1 MTYHY
6 KPGTVRWRVAPKG
19 DWREHENLSPS
30 SACSSTRSG
39 TRRLTQPASK
49 EQTMKTS
56 NKNARGFVQ
65 RREPFRVNNTY
76 AEIIGGRYVVY
87 SYGAHWPL
95 FVHEG
100 GQWYF
105 NSSKYGATTS
115 KHHSQLHPLC
125 DGTALPVEKMLE
137 LAQHADQA
145 LGGVTKSSPR

>member
-1 MTYHY
+1 M
-6 KPGTVRWRVAPKG
+6 R
-19 DWREHENLSPS
+19 
-30 SACSSTRSG
+30 
-39 TRRLTQPASK
+39 
-49 EQTMKTS
+49 TS

-65 RREPFRVNNTY
+65 RREPFRANNTY
-76 AEIIGGRYVVY
+76 AEVIGGRYVVY

-105 NSSKYGATTS
+105 NSSKYGTTTS

-137 LAQHADQA
+137 LAQFG
-145 LGGVTKSSPR
+145 LTGMLTKHLVGDEVFAEVGDLTPA